1 MLAAA
6 PPSKSTHSYIAKR
19 TVAFMKDIGVV
30 HGDIVVRT
38 DQEPVMMAIAEEIG
52 RFRVAAGGRR

>member
-1 MLAAA
+1 
-6 PPSKSTHSYIAKR
+6 
-19 TVAFMKDIGVV
+19 MKDIGVV